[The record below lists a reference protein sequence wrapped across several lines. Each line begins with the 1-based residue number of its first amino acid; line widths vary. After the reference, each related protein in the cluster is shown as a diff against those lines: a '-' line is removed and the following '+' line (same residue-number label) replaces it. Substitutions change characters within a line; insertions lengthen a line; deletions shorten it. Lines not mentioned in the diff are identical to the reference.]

1 MCCGSLCVYNSV
13 LVPVHWLAMI
23 LATWCFLGSS
33 YAYTLAVG
41 LPLLLYSYIRVLEE
55 SRSFVENV
63 IFLFTIA
70 AHAEKVAEV
79 RKERQVLAQDVY
91 ALVSTEVDSQ
101 FLSTVRES
109 LSNSPTQRN
118 SLLRRNHSTSDTFRM

>member
-1 MCCGSLCVYNSV
+1 
-13 LVPVHWLAMI
+13 MI
-23 LATWCFLGSS
+23 FAAWYVLGSS

-70 AHAEKVAEV
+70 AHADKVAEV
-79 RKERQVLAQDVY
+79 RKVRQVLAQEVY
-91 ALVSTEVDSQ
+91 ALVSTEVDAK

-109 LSNSPTQRN
+109 LSNSPTNQRS
-118 SLLRRNHSTSDTFRM
+118 SLLRRNHSTSDTFRI

>member
-1 MCCGSLCVYNSV
+1 
-13 LVPVHWLAMI
+13 MI
-23 LATWCFLGSS
+23 LATWYFLGSS

-70 AHAEKVAEV
+70 AHADKVAEV

-91 ALVSTEVDSQ
+91 TLVSTEVDSQ
-101 FLSTVRES
+101 FLSAVRES
-109 LSNSPTQRN
+109 LSNSPTQRS